1 LPPSKLLIKEG
12 AIYMLIRSLNVEKG
26 LCNGTRFVVHN
37 CENKFMLV
45 CRHICGIREGE
56 LFYLPRLLLSPT
68 EKYPFSFQ
76 RRQFPCIPAFAI
88 TINKC
93 QGSTFQ
99 ELGVDL
105 SSDVFS
111 HGQAY
116 VAYSRVRGWSHLH
129 VLLPEG
135 ASSARNIVSREVL
148 DMDFHDSSPAPTSFH
163 PEHAGSHQHWR
174 TEVDADRD
182 EEALAD
188 NYDVLQDVTAEND
201 EYAGHYYA
209 NDDDYIDHD
218 AQQPDSAADNAEAG
232 DSLHGQCDD
241 APVGASAAAVAVPQC
256 MAQTLPYVIE
266 GYNIDFKAKYYV
278 ASAGRLTLQPK
289 SYLTIIENK
298 RSWVLELNSL
308 ITAMRVHNIAFS
320 ADLESYNNQQQHP
333 VRWFGKSAEHI
344 RSVLAR
350 EFLLLTREQQLKM
363 VQHAAGGTAPC
374 HAHTAAHE
382 DGLIARYAH
391 DLGTDGTFMPTA
403 VFWLISQVCVV
414 AYAMKGKNMRSR
426 SAWSPF
432 SICLFEI
439 DSESLGP
446 GNTEVKVNSNNLLD
460 WSALVHCTDNANL
473 TVVTL
478 ACVLLNGHY
487 YAAEICPKQ
496 IAGAMFHTMIFSLPP
511 SSLYGC

>member
-1 LPPSKLLIKEG
+1 MIKVG
-12 AIYMLIRSLNVEKG
+12 AIYMLIRTINVQKG

-37 CENKFMLV
+37 CDNKFMLV
-45 CRHICGIREGE
+45 CKHISGIMDGE
-56 LFYLPRLLLSPT
+56 LFCLPRLLLSPT
-68 EKYPFSFQ
+68 DKYPFAFQ
-76 RRQFPCIPAFAI
+76 RRQFPCIPAFAM

-105 SSDVFS
+105 TSDVFS

-298 RSWVLELNSL
+298 RSWVLELNSF

-320 ADLESYNNQQQHP
+320 SDMESFNNQQQHP

-344 RSVLAR
+344 RSSLAK
-350 EFLLLTREQQLKM
+350 EF
-363 VQHAAGGTAPC
+363 
-374 HAHTAAHE
+374 
-382 DGLIARYAH
+382 D
-391 DLGTDGTFMPTA
+391 
-403 VFWLISQVCVV
+403 
-414 AYAMKGKNMRSR
+414 
-426 SAWSPF
+426 
-432 SICLFEI
+432 
-439 DSESLGP
+439 
-446 GNTEVKVNSNNLLD
+446 
-460 WSALVHCTDNANL
+460 
-473 TVVTL
+473 
-478 ACVLLNGHY
+478 
-487 YAAEICPKQ
+487 
-496 IAGAMFHTMIFSLPP
+496 
-511 SSLYGC
+511 